1 MAAPRAQTVARIEF
15 ELTRLARVL
24 EAVRRHRSYPIEPAQ
39 YLHLC
44 VLKAEGP
51 RTVASLAARLL
62 LDASTVTRQI
72 AVMEVAGLVTR
83 QPHPTDSRSHLI
95 APTAFGLARAEEM
108 RAARAARVAELIADW
123 PEGDRA
129 DLARLLERLS
139 LGLIGQIERS
149 LADSG

>member
-1 MAAPRAQTVARIEF
+1 MPAPREQTVARIEI

-24 EAVRRHRSYPIEPAQ
+24 EAVRRHRNYPIEPAQ

-44 VLKAEGP
+44 ILNAEGP

-72 AVMEVAGLVTR
+72 AAMEAAGLVAR
-83 QPHPTDSRSHLI
+83 APHPTDSRSHLV
-95 APTAFGLARAEEM
+95 APTALGLARTEEM
-108 RAARAARVAELIADW
+108 RAGRRARVAELIADW
-123 PEGDRA
+123 PEADRA

-139 LGLIGQIERS
+139 LGLIGQIEHS